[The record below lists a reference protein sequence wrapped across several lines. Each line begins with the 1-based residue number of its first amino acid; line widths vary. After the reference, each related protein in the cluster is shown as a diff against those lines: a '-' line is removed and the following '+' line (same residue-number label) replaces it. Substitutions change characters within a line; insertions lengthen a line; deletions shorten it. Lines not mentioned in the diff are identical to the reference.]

1 MQDKDK
7 VTLYLPTDLHRQLKI
22 RSAVDGEPMSALAE
36 RAIVFYLT
44 HSEVVDGIELSHGHV
59 HQVYNC
65 PECTT
70 SFVLRDGEPQPLARM
85 SKVTTPDD
93 EDVAIERV
101 GSGHAR
107 AERDGE
113 EELVPC

>member
-7 VTLYLPTDLHRQLKI
+7 VTLYLPPDLHRQLKI

-44 HSEVVDGIELSHGHV
+44 HSEVVDGIELSHGRV

-70 SFVLRDGEPQPLARM
+70 SFVLRDGEPMSLAAQVATL
-85 SKVTTPDD
+85 S
-93 EDVAIERV
+93 EDVAIDRV
-101 GSGHAR
+101 GSGHSR
-107 AERDGE
+107 AERNGE

>member
-7 VTLYLPTDLHRQLKI
+7 VTLYLPPDLHRQLKI

-44 HSEVVDGIELSHGHV
+44 HSEVVDGIELSHGHT
-59 HQVYNC
+59 HQVYSC
-65 PECTT
+65 PECTIP
-70 SFVLRDGEPQPLARM
+70 FVLRDGEPQSLA
-85 SKVTTPDD
+85 VATQIATLDD
-93 EDVAIERV
+93 ENIAVERV
-101 GSGHAR
+101 GSAHSR
-107 AERDGE
+107 TERNGE

>member
-7 VTLYLPTDLHRQLKI
+7 VTLYLPPDLHRQLKI

-44 HSEVVDGIELSHGHV
+44 HSEVVDGIELSHGQM

-70 SFVLRDGEPQPLARM
+70 SFVLRDGEPKSLAAQ
-85 SKVTTPDD
+85 VATLN
-93 EDVAIERV
+93 EDVAMDRV
-101 GSGHAR
+101 GASHSR
-107 AERDGE
+107 SERNGE

>member
-7 VTLYLPTDLHRQLKI
+7 VTLYLPPDLHRQLKI

-70 SFVLRDGEPQPLARM
+70 AFVLRDGEPQALAGQV
-85 SKVTTPDD
+85 SIVDD
-93 EDVAIERV
+93 EASSIDRV
-101 GSGHAR
+101 GSGR
-107 AERDGE
+107 TRPDRDGE